1 MIQNYFS
8 KDQEQEK
15 SGVCQLSSNNL
26 AQENLVI
33 SGTWNNNLLKGKTLT
48 GESCTFIGV
57 TYPFVSTSA
66 NSALLQTAKANF
78 NIIPMYRKATTYE
91 LELQKIFS
99 EDKISLDIDT
109 YKMKAYQKDIGD
121 F

>member
-1 MIQNYFS
+1 MIQNFFS

-26 AQENLVI
+26 AQENLII
-33 SGTWNNNLLKGKTLT
+33 SGTWNNNQYKGKTHT
-48 GESCTFIGV
+48 GQDCIFIGV
-57 TYPFVSTSA
+57 TYPFVAAPA
-66 NSALLQTAKANF
+66 NADKLEVAKQNF